1 VVSSDEA
8 LVETFLFNVRRAQE
22 ALGVI
27 LGANVPIDVE
37 GEPAFEVP
45 PGAPEADWMAIR
57 TDVQLFT
64 ATQRA
69 ADRVLKDSSKDWW
82 PTGAVSFDPQL
93 LTPSGIFQ
101 PSRTWRLTLSLSQP
115 IYDGGQ
121 RRGVRVA
128 READLTASQLSLE
141 RLQIQARSEERL
153 ARAALDSR
161 ERALVSA
168 RRAADQSNEV
178 LKITIVAFEAGAST
192 NIEVIDAQRSA
203 RDLETAVA
211 QIEDA
216 VRLARLDLLVAL
228 GRFPK

>member
-1 VVSSDEA
+1 
-8 LVETFLFNVRRAQE
+8 
-22 ALGVI
+22 
-27 LGANVPIDVE
+27 VPIDAG

-45 PGAPEADWMAIR
+45 PEAPEADWMPIR
-57 TDVQLFT
+57 SDVQLFA

-69 ADRVLKDSSKDWW
+69 ADRVLRDSAKDWW
-82 PTGAVSFDPQL
+82 PSGAVSFDPQIL
-93 LTPSGIFQ
+93 KPSGIFQ
-101 PSRTWRLTLSLSQP
+101 PSNTWRLTFSVSQP

-121 RRGVRVA
+121 RKSA
-128 READLTASQLSLE
+128 RRLRETDVTFSQLSLE

-153 ARAALDSR
+153 ARAALASH
-161 ERALVSA
+161 ERSLVSA

-211 QIEDA
+211 VIEDN
-216 VRLARLDLLVAL
+216 VRQARLDLLVAL
-228 GRFPK
+228 GRFPR